1 MITKVYIQDNNIWL
15 RTYLQQNSQR
25 KSNADR
31 IRLDGYPLKSL
42 KPAILTSYGNK
53 IDRKAEGVELIM
65 EDMLCVSSINE
76 LIKRFVMIWL
86 RI

>member
-42 KPAILTSYGNK
+42 KPAILT
-53 IDRKAEGVELIM
+53 R
-65 EDMLCVSSINE
+65 
-76 LIKRFVMIWL
+76 
-86 RI
+86 